1 MNIAMFTNTYIPHVG
16 GVARSVSTFTED
28 LRQRGHRVLV
38 IAPEYSAEDDTSA
51 EEDDVI
57 RIPAIQNFNGSDFSM
72 RIPVPFLIE
81 EKLDAFGPDLI
92 HSHHPYLLGDTALR
106 IARKQS
112 LPIAFTHH
120 TLYEKYTHYVT
131 EDSESL
137 PKFVKHLSTE
147 YANLCD
153 QIIAPSESIKQLIS
167 SRGVKR
173 PVEVV
178 PTGVDVN
185 FFSQGNG
192 ADMRRRLG
200 IPDGATVIG
209 HLGRL
214 APEKNIPF
222 LVDSILLAMEDIS
235 DSHFLVVGEG
245 PNEAEIRMRFSDT
258 SLEERLHMAGKRTGA
273 DLADAYHAMDFFVFA
288 SKTETQGLVLAEA
301 MAAGK
306 PVIALD
312 ASGSREV
319 VEDQVN
325 GRLLPVDAPKSQFAQ
340 AVREMASNA
349 TMAAEWSE
357 NARQTAKRFSRN
369 ASLNQL
375 LDLYE
380 NMRAEKMRKK
390 TLEAV
395 EEGPL
400 EELRRRIKAEW
411 DLAAEKMA
419 ALTRTAREDPE

>member
-38 IAPEYSAEDDTSA
+38 IAPEYA
-51 EEDDVI
+51 EEGDTPAKDDDVI

-106 IARKQS
+106 IARKRS

-153 QIIAPSESIKQLIS
+153 QIVAPSESIKQLIS

-178 PTGVDVN
+178 PTGVDVD
-185 FFSQGNG
+185 FFSQGDG
-192 ADMRRRLG
+192 AEMRRRLG
-200 IPDGATVIG
+200 IPDGVTVIG

-222 LVDSILLAMEDIS
+222 LVDAVRLAMEDIPE
-235 DSHFLVVGEG
+235 SHFLVVGEG
-245 PNEAEIRMRFSDT
+245 PSESEIRMRFSDDF
-258 SLEERLHMAGKRTGA
+258 LKERLHMAGKRTGA

-301 MAAGK
+301 MASGK

-312 ASGSREV
+312 AAGSREV
-319 VEDQVN
+319 LEDQVN
-325 GRLLPVDAPKSQFAQ
+325 GRLLPEDASTSLFAQ
-340 AVREMASNA
+340 TIKEMTSNG
-349 TMAAEWSE
+349 TLSAELSE

-369 ASLNQL
+369 ASLDRL
-375 LDLYE
+375 LDVYE
-380 NMRAEKMRKK
+380 NMRTEEKRTK
-390 TLEAV
+390 TREAV

-419 ALTRTAREDPE
+419 ALTRTAREGSE